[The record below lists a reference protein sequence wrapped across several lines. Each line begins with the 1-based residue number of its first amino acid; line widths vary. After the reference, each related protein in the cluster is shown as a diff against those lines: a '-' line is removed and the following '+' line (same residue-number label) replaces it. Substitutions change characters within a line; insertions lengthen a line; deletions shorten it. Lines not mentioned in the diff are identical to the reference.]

1 MREWARYKRST
12 ELSGQLLLD
21 QLHGCCS
28 TPLRLDMASEVG
40 DELDNMQEDRL
51 LKTMRRM
58 AVKETN
64 PMVHRNKLRSMLQ
77 GETERYRN
85 YVSRL
90 KEASI
95 DCLYNVSCGDHDEEK
110 VVSYREEMVRDQAIY
125 GMYDKDIQAKILAKG
140 SKLLGLEAVVT
151 QAEAEEQAK
160 VTQSKLGR
168 GSDEGLVE
176 VNKVSDYKKSK
187 MEEGQTDVDD
197 ASCHFCG
204 VKGHGKYPAREVREK
219 SCAAWNKDCRS
230 CGRIGH
236 FASVCKR
243 PKSDPRGPGK
253 PGTNCVID
261 KTGAFMNSIAGVHG
275 SHNKIR
281 LDHVEWS
288 RELGWRKTAPAN
300 MPRVAMDIRVLK
312 QEQQFMTHLKELRTH
327 RVGRT
332 QGWQCTPDTGAQIT
346 LSGVALLSRLNIGR
360 RHLIPVSQEVEAA
373 NSHGI
378 KILGAVLL
386 SLVNGDTSERE
397 TRQLCYISE
406 QCKGLFLSL
415 SACKDLGIV
424 SRDFPTPVA
433 PPPPPGQSQE
443 GAQVMVCATPRFTGQ
458 AVKRAE
464 CGCPMRSSPPT
475 PLTQLPPGLTS
486 QRQMQDWIL
495 KEYASS
501 AFNVCEHQPLPSM
514 HGEPLNIVLQPSA
527 KPVAYHIPTPVPI
540 FWQERVKADLD
551 RDVRKRF
558 Q

>member
-1 MREWARYKRST
+1 MSAHQVQQVTRQQQQLQSNKLIEKLSRPTVTLDMSETQWREFMREWARYKRST

-21 QLHGCCS
+21 QLHGYCS
-28 TPLRLDMASEVG
+28 TPLGLDMVSEVG

-64 PMVHRNKLRSMLQ
+64 PMVHRNKLQSMLQ

-85 YVSRL
+85 YVLRL

-160 VTQSKLGR
+160 VTQSKLGQ

-197 ASCHFCG
+197 ASCYFCG

-261 KTGAFMNSIAGVHG
+261 KTSAFVNSIVGVHS

-332 QGWQCTPDTGAQIT
+332 QGWQCMPDTGAQIT

-386 SLVNGDTSERE
+386 SLVTHVSASNGSVRF
-397 TRQLCYISE
+397 RIYRS
-406 QCKGLFLSL
+406 
-415 SACKDLGIV
+415 GI
-424 SRDFPTPVA
+424 
-433 PPPPPGQSQE
+433 
-443 GAQVMVCATPRFTGQ
+443 
-458 AVKRAE
+458 
-464 CGCPMRSSPPT
+464 
-475 PLTQLPPGLTS
+475 
-486 QRQMQDWIL
+486 
-495 KEYASS
+495 
-501 AFNVCEHQPLPSM
+501 
-514 HGEPLNIVLQPSA
+514 LN
-527 KPVAYHIPTPVPI
+527 
-540 FWQERVKADLD
+540 
-551 RDVRKRF
+551 
-558 Q
+558 